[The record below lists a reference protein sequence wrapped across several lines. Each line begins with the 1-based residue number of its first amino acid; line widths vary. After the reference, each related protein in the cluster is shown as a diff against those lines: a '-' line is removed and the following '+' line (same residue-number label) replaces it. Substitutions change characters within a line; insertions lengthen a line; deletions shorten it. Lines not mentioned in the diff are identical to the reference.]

1 MMSAAEAPRPWSRTM
16 AAVACS
22 SGCPV
27 SRTGRPPWRAV
38 NSSAPRPA
46 GRARDHDRR
55 QVELEVLP
63 PALVL
68 GRQLEGRAEGLGC
81 FVHGEA
87 GLVGCD
93 LEEDP
98 SRLPEIDRV
107 EVLPV
112 DDRGNLAAGLH
123 QLLSPGQLLGV
134 VGGSPGN
141 VVHRAD
147 RLLAPGEIRVLEQ
160 LDQGAGGAVPGRQVG
175 AATLASDLL
184 EPHHLAQKAPAGL
197 CVADA
202 ETDGVEASD
211 SQLGIYGTLRPGHPA
226 VV

>member
-22 SGCPV
+22 SACPV

-38 NSSAPRPA
+38 NSSAPRAA

-112 DDRGNLAAGLH
+112 DDRGDLAAGLH
-123 QLLSPGQLLGV
+123 QLLSPGQLVGV

-141 VVHRAD
+141 VGQRAE
-147 RLLAPGEIRVLEQ
+147 RPPAPGAARGPEYLKTRA
-160 LDQGAGGAVPGRQVG
+160 GA
-175 AATLASDLL
+175 
-184 EPHHLAQKAPAGL
+184 
-197 CVADA
+197 
-202 ETDGVEASD
+202 
-211 SQLGIYGTLRPGHPA
+211 
-226 VV
+226 